1 MDLYVFVSL
10 HTKKHMA
17 SQSLLAEAPP
27 PLVTQHKTKQVLS
40 PEQPNVNP
48 PPPHCT
54 PLLQLSTKRLPGQQS
69 RLRGFIKLS
78 FASLYCPIEGPCKQC
93 WIGPM
98 SNTRLPLSAIPQSLW
113 GLVGL
118 WKAYISRSLIE
129 MWESGE
135 KWKERQEGAG
145 IEYQVEKEVTPRKCE
160 VEEME
165 LKLFWYDSKSKNRSR
180 GRKRGEGVEE
190 GIPWV
195 IFQLL

>member
-1 MDLYVFVSL
+1 MKKREWGTAREGAPPQKLKTSYTIPRLTMDLYVFVSL

-135 KWKERQEGAG
+135 KWKEDRREQGLN
-145 IEYQVEKEVTPRKCE
+145 IK
-160 VEEME
+160 
-165 LKLFWYDSKSKNRSR
+165 
-180 GRKRGEGVEE
+180 
-190 GIPWV
+190 
-195 IFQLL
+195 